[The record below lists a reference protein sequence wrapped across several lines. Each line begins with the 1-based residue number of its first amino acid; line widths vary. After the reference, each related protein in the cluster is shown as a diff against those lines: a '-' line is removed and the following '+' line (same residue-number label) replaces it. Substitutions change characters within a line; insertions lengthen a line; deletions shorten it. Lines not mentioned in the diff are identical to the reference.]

1 MCQQAGKGTAELHVG
16 AAVTSLHLH
25 VILIWVLQL
34 KKKNQGE
41 RERERGVEKMTSAV
55 LDYC

>member
-34 KKKNQGE
+34 KKKIKE
-41 RERERGVEKMTSAV
+41 REREREVEKMTSAV

>member
-41 RERERGVEKMTSAV
+41 REREVEKMTSAV